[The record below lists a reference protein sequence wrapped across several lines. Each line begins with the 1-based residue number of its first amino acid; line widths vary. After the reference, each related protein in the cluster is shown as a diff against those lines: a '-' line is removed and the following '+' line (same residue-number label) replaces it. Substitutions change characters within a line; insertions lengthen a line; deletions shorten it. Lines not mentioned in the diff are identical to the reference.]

1 MKVHMKASTVAA
13 NLLKAKH
20 AVRSDPNRFK
30 FLMPE
35 ENFSN
40 LTQGDNALHPLLLEG
55 LQENNYMHLT
65 NL

>member
-1 MKVHMKASTVAA
+1 MKVHMKASTAA
-13 NLLKAKH
+13 TKLLKAKH
-20 AVRSDPNRFK
+20 AVRSDVNRFK

-40 LTQGDNALHPLLLEG
+40 LSQGDSALHPLLLEG

>member
-30 FLMPE
+30 FLMPSQHF
-35 ENFSN
+35 NN
-40 LTQGDNALHPLLLEG
+40 LNEGDNALHPMLLEG
-55 LQENNYMHLT
+55 LQENNYKHMT